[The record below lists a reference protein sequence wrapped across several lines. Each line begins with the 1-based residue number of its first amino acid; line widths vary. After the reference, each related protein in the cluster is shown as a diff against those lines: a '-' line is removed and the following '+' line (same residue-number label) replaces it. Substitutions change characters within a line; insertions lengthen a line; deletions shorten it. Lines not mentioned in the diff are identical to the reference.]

1 MPPVRE
7 LFCQEKY
14 IPLAHKDALTQWPK
28 YVKISKDIM
37 KFVTVQQLKNYK
49 LKFIPDCL
57 RQWNIDLYILVERS
71 VGMDC

>member
-1 MPPVRE
+1 M
-7 LFCQEKY
+7 
-14 IPLAHKDALTQWPK
+14 TQRPE

-37 KFVTVQQLKNYK
+37 KFVTVQQFENYK

-57 RQWNIDLYILVERS
+57 RQWNIDLYILVECS

>member
-1 MPPVRE
+1 MPSVRE

-14 IPLAHKDALTQWPK
+14 IPLAHKD
-28 YVKISKDIM
+28 IM
-37 KFVTVQQLKNYK
+37 KFVTDQQLKNYK

-57 RQWNIDLYILVERS
+57 RQWNIDLYILVECF

>member
-1 MPPVRE
+1 
-7 LFCQEKY
+7 
-14 IPLAHKDALTQWPK
+14 
-28 YVKISKDIM
+28 M

-57 RQWNIDLYILVERS
+57 RQWNIDLYILVESS

>member
-1 MPPVRE
+1 
-7 LFCQEKY
+7 
-14 IPLAHKDALTQWPK
+14 
-28 YVKISKDIM
+28 M

-57 RQWNIDLYILVERS
+57 RQWNIDLYILVECF

>member
-1 MPPVRE
+1 M
-7 LFCQEKY
+7 
-14 IPLAHKDALTQWPK
+14 TQRPE

-37 KFVTVQQLKNYK
+37 KFVTDQQFENYK

>member
-1 MPPVRE
+1 M
-7 LFCQEKY
+7 
-14 IPLAHKDALTQWPK
+14 TQWPK

-57 RQWNIDLYILVERS
+57 RQWNIDLYIFGGTFCWNGLLKNSYRNFINEEV
-71 VGMDC
+71 